1 MPIVILIIVIFFG
14 ILQIRLFFK
23 LFTMADNVASILKI
37 LENEAHE
44 KKIKMLKER
53 NQSTSE

>member
-37 LENEAHE
+37 LEDE
-44 KKIKMLKER
+44 KKIKKLKEQ
-53 NQSTSE
+53 NQSL